1 MAFIILGS
9 QDLQIIFSMNLNLE
23 KFKKELLFLPLGGSG
38 EIGLNCNL
46 YHYNGKWL
54 IVDMGIGFTDS
65 IPGVDVIAPDISFIK
80 ENLENF
86 LGIVITH
93 IHEDHIGAIQYLWE
107 ELKLP
112 IYTSKFASLFLKEK
126 LSEYQFSE
134 EVKIIEIED
143 GQKLSLK
150 PFDLEFINLTHST
163 PEMNAILIKT
173 PKGNILHTGDWK
185 FEEKPIIGKTSNKK
199 RLKQLGNK
207 ENILAMISESTNIFQ
222 HSNTKNEVDL
232 LKNLKKIVK
241 SNKKGLVVCAI
252 FASNI
257 SRIITLS
264 LAAKAAGRKIG
275 IIGRSIYRILKVADE
290 MNYLPKGLEFVSE
303 EELDKYDK
311 KELLIIATGC
321 QGEPNSGL
329 AKLANDLC
337 KRIKLNSGDTII
349 FSSRIIPGNEKA
361 IHSLYNKL
369 SERDV
374 KIMNAENEFVH
385 LSGHYTRDELIEMY
399 KLVKPKMVIAVHGE
413 EMHLAEHKRVA
424 KECGVSTVIKG
435 KNGDL
440 IKIDSKDVQKSKIID
455 HISLTNVA
463 VDGKRLLPLS
473 SHIINER
480 KKLAESGI
488 ILLILKVDRLYKLL
502 AKPSITA
509 VGNYDLMHEK
519 LMNEMLEDEI
529 KTAYDEALIKLSNQ
543 ENTDE
548 FKEDE
553 KKEAFLIKEVNKKI
567 THILKLDMGKK
578 PFMVIKIIK

>member
-1 MAFIILGS
+1 
-9 QDLQIIFSMNLNLE
+9 
-23 KFKKELLFLPLGGSG
+23 
-38 EIGLNCNL
+38 
-46 YHYNGKWL
+46 
-54 IVDMGIGFTDS
+54 
-65 IPGVDVIAPDISFIK
+65 
-80 ENLENF
+80 
-86 LGIVITH
+86 
-93 IHEDHIGAIQYLWE
+93 
-107 ELKLP
+107 
-112 IYTSKFASLFLKEK
+112 
-126 LSEYQFSE
+126 
-134 EVKIIEIED
+134 
-143 GQKLSLK
+143 
-150 PFDLEFINLTHST
+150 
-163 PEMNAILIKT
+163 
-173 PKGNILHTGDWK
+173 
-185 FEEKPIIGKTSNKK
+185 
-199 RLKQLGNK
+199 
-207 ENILAMISESTNIFQ
+207 
-222 HSNTKNEVDL
+222 
-232 LKNLKKIVK
+232 
-241 SNKKGLVVCAI
+241 
-252 FASNI
+252 
-257 SRIITLS
+257 
-264 LAAKAAGRKIG
+264 
-275 IIGRSIYRILKVADE
+275 

-374 KIMNAENEFVH
+374 KIINAENEFVH

-440 IKIDSKDVQKSKIID
+440 IKIDAKDVQKSKIID

-502 AKPSITA
+502 DKPSITA

-543 ENTDE
+543 ENADE